1 MSNVILFF
9 YFCSSYMDL
18 VDNEQCGFFVKEI
31 LIERKKQSTNK
42 GGYDISFKTLNL
54 DKKSEIQ

>member
-1 MSNVILFF
+1 
-9 YFCSSYMDL
+9 MDL